1 MVRILDFDDSQSS
14 ANPPGA
20 GTTGFFAEY
29 GEFTFDAASGTSI
42 DVTTLFSAKSPGGAE
57 STEGVITSA
66 PQNVVQIAE
75 KTTGGEIEDGEGDK
89 VFARITEAA
98 GTWTLSFF
106 TNEAGAETAHSLS
119 SQDIKF
125 LYREVFTLEN
135 KPTIGASVLTYD
147 SQNALGDIPDAGA
160 GQRGVVNTSAQTMD
174 GVKEFSS
181 RPTSGGVELGRK
193 VEVEDEGGSVE
204 TDLKKINF
212 IGAGVTAAQN
222 GSGNV
227 DVTIPGGGGGGS
239 AVEVEDEGVSLTTDV
254 TKINFVGAGVT
265 ATEPVA
271 DQITV
276 TIPGGGGG
284 SIVVE
289 DEGTVVDAVTTTVD
303 FVGAGVTA
311 TQESAGNVTVTI
323 PGGGGAISDSFENE
337 NIRYSGFTSRNGSDY
352 ILLKTE
358 EFNDS
363 SGNMVSYS
371 EPGGDHS
378 RFTFDSPCLF
388 SAQMACQGS
397 LNPKELLWFNSADT
411 LLMSS
416 YDEIDSDRAN
426 AGLVGRASTGDYL
439 VYRSSDNPTDDDQCN
454 FAVIAMDVR
463 KPGASKWE
471 SYSTTG
477 FTSANGAGQ
486 ILFKTVKED
495 STGTISTV
503 TTGDHTRFTFNE
515 DTDFWASTSVRS
527 SSGQGLVQIALFNSS
542 NTQIITT
549 VDVATTGEGGVAC
562 LAARASAG
570 DYLIAAKQAAIT
582 ASDSLDTNFNIMVA
596 DIDPVSGYESD
607 AISRS
612 GFTSKNGSGFVRLST
627 AHQDSGGPLVTF
639 SEPGSDH
646 TRYTFDKEC
655 SFTANFGVSAASS
668 GVVEVRQYNSS
679 DVLIQRG
686 TDRAHSSTSGS
697 ACLVSKASVGDY
709 IVAYMDSATSDNNSN
724 TSFSVVAT
732 EVTPAI
738 VGGGTNVEIENEGT
752 SLTTAVTK
760 INFKGTDITVS
771 EPVADEIDVQVGDA
785 FAGNPEDFNMYSAV
799 VTNSGAAAVFSQS
812 QAFIQSVSRTALGVV
827 DVVFTPGFFSAIPS
841 VHATISEQDSNGDE
855 GCFISAISTSGFTL
869 NTTADSAA
877 FDQDFNVEC
886 IRQGADYDDK
896 GPDDN
901 FYGAI
906 IANNGTASVTSE
918 SKTFIQSV
926 NRTAT
931 GTVDVVFTPGFFT
944 IEPMVHGSINNLA
957 LQGDEGVFIQ
967 SLTTSGFTFRT
978 TADSIAHDV
987 PVTIHA
993 VRQAGDYAGTPSGS
1007 ENFFGA
1013 KIQNNGTSSI
1023 TSESQTFI
1031 QSVNRTGTGIT
1042 DIVFT
1047 PGLFT
1052 TPPAL
1057 TGGIEETAANG
1068 DEGVFIYNITSSG
1081 CTLETTA
1088 DSSAFDQNFTL
1099 LASRQGGDYNS
1110 PGLPRKGFL
1119 GVLTSDPVSPS
1130 NGESWINSTDKKH
1143 KFRTGGVT
1151 YSSAAYT

>member
-29 GEFTFDAASGTSI
+29 GEYAVDAASGTSI
-42 DVTTLFSAKSPGGAE
+42 DVSALFAAQSPGGAE

-75 KTTGGEIEDGEGDK
+75 KTTGGEIEDGQGDK
-89 VFARITEAA
+89 VYARITEAA

-106 TNEAGAETAHSLS
+106 TNEAGTETAHSLT

-222 GSGNV
+222 GSGNI

-239 AVEVEDEGVSLTTDV
+239 AVEIEDEGVSLTTDV

-265 ATEPVA
+265 ASEPVA
-271 DQITV
+271 DEVTV

-289 DEGTVVDAVTTTVD
+289 DEGSVVDAVTTTVD

-439 VYRSSDNPTDDDQCN
+439 VYRSTDNPTDDDQCN
-454 FAVIAMDVR
+454 FAVIAMDER

-732 EVTPAI
+732 EVTPAL
-738 VGGGTNVEIENEGT
+738 VGGGGSALEIEDEAV
-752 SLTTAVTK
+752 SVDTAVTK
-760 INFKGTDITVS
+760 INFTGAGVTATQTAAGEVDVTVPGGGGSSEEVTYVKDIQPNGTTAGAISSGISTRRLNTLEGDNVSMGITLSSNQVTFANDGDYELSAFASAHSAGTYDLRFFNVSDSTNELFGVPSYAGGSNQDCASTGLVAGRLTVS
-771 EPVADEIDVQVGDA
+771 GAPKTYELRQYSGDGEPLSTGQGFRKVLGEDE
-785 FAGNPEDFNMYSAV
+785 
-799 VTNSGAAAVFSQS
+799 VF
-812 QAFIQSVSRTALGVV
+812 
-827 DVVFTPGFFSAIPS
+827 
-841 VHATISEQDSNGDE
+841 ATIE
-855 GCFISAISTSGFTL
+855 
-869 NTTADSAA
+869 
-877 FDQDFNVEC
+877 
-886 IRQGADYDDK
+886 IR
-896 GPDDN
+896 
-901 FYGAI
+901 
-906 IANNGTASVTSE
+906 
-918 SKTFIQSV
+918 
-926 NRTAT
+926 
-931 GTVDVVFTPGFFT
+931 
-944 IEPMVHGSINNLA
+944 
-957 LQGDEGVFIQ
+957 
-967 SLTTSGFTFRT
+967 
-978 TADSIAHDV
+978 
-987 PVTIHA
+987 
-993 VRQAGDYAGTPSGS
+993 
-1007 ENFFGA
+1007 
-1013 KIQNNGTSSI
+1013 
-1023 TSESQTFI
+1023 
-1031 QSVNRTGTGIT
+1031 
-1042 DIVFT
+1042 
-1047 PGLFT
+1047 
-1052 TPPAL
+1052 
-1057 TGGIEETAANG
+1057 
-1068 DEGVFIYNITSSG
+1068 
-1081 CTLETTA
+1081 
-1088 DSSAFDQNFTL
+1088 
-1099 LASRQGGDYNS
+1099 
-1110 PGLPRKGFL
+1110 
-1119 GVLTSDPVSPS
+1119 
-1130 NGESWINSTDKKH
+1130 KK
-1143 KFRTGGVT
+1143 
-1151 YSSAAYT
+1151 